1 MTEWTTVTLRE
12 IAQVFD
18 GPHATPPKTDEG
30 PWYLSISSLK
40 KGLFD
45 LSESAHL
52 SEADLPRWTK
62 RVMPRPGDTLF
73 SYETRLGEAAYWQY
87 SFNSALGRRMG
98 LLRPDPEKV
107 DPRFLSYAYLGP
119 EFQSTIRENT
129 LSGATVDRIP
139 VGEMPAWPIRVP
151 DLVSQRAI
159 AGVLGSIDDLIENS
173 RRRLEVLEEMARV
186 IYRDWF
192 VKFRYPGH
200 EAVPL
205 VDSALGP
212 IPDGWEQTTLGEAAR
227 WLSGGTPKTTVT
239 EYWNGDLPWI
249 TSGTLTSMLLDR
261 SDRMLTELGA
271 ANGTRVVE
279 RDALLFVVRGMS
291 LAKEFRVGIADAR
304 LAFGQDV
311 KALVAS
317 PGIDPMY
324 LALSVITRAEEIQR
338 MVEFAGHGTG
348 KISTDRLQALHVL
361 RPPMELQRYFADTFR
376 PLREMMTTLKSAGD
390 RLVRLRDDLL
400 PKLVTG
406 QIDVSMLDVDGL
418 LSSRSTAGVGVA

>member
-1 MTEWTTVTLRE
+1 MSDWREATLGE
-12 IAQVFD
+12 VC
-18 GPHATPPKTDEG
+18 E
-30 PWYLSISSLK
+30 LK
-40 KGLFD
+40 RGY
-45 LSESAHL
+45 
-52 SEADLPRWTK
+52 DLPRGSRANGSVPVISSSGPTGWHDEAK
-62 RVMPRPGDTLF
+62 VKAPGVVTGRYGTLGQVF
-73 SYETRLGEAAYWQY
+73 YVTEDFWPLNTSLYVRDFKGNDPQFVAA
-87 SFNSALGRRMG
+87 
-98 LLRPDPEKV
+98 LLRSLDLAQYDGAAAVPGLN
-107 DPRFLSYAYLGP
+107 RNHLH
-119 EFQSTIRENT
+119 T
-129 LSGATVDRIP
+129 LP
-139 VGEMPAWPIRVP
+139 VRVP
-151 DLVSQRAI
+151 GI
-159 AGVLGSIDDLIENS
+159 ADQQTIARVAQAFDDLIANN
-173 RRRLEVLEEMARV
+173 RRRVEVLEEMARA
-186 IYRDWF
+186 IYREWF

-205 VDSALGP
+205 VDSAVGL
-212 IPDGWEQTTLGEAAR
+212 IPDGWEETTLGEAAR
-227 WLSGGTPKTTVT
+227 WFSGGTPKTTVA

-324 LALSVITRAEEIQR
+324 LALSVITRAETIQR

-348 KISTDRLQALHVL
+348 KISTDRLQALRVL
-361 RPPMELQRYFADTFR
+361 RPPVELQRHFAETFR
-376 PLREMMTTLKSAGD
+376 PLREMMTALKLSGD

-400 PKLVTG
+400 PKLLTG
-406 QIDVSMLDVDGL
+406 QIDVSTLDVDGL
-418 LSSRSTAGVGVA
+418 VSPGSTTGVGVA

>member
-1 MTEWTTVTLRE
+1 MTKWTTVTLRE

-87 SFNSALGRRMG
+87 SFDSALGRRMG

-159 AGVLGSIDDLIENS
+159 AGVLGSIDGSSQS
-173 RRRLEVLEEMARV
+173 RV
-186 IYRDWF
+186 
-192 VKFRYPGH
+192 
-200 EAVPL
+200 
-205 VDSALGP
+205 
-212 IPDGWEQTTLGEAAR
+212 
-227 WLSGGTPKTTVT
+227 
-239 EYWNGDLPWI
+239 
-249 TSGTLTSMLLDR
+249 
-261 SDRMLTELGA
+261 
-271 ANGTRVVE
+271 
-279 RDALLFVVRGMS
+279 
-291 LAKEFRVGIADAR
+291 
-304 LAFGQDV
+304 
-311 KALVAS
+311 
-317 PGIDPMY
+317 
-324 LALSVITRAEEIQR
+324 
-338 MVEFAGHGTG
+338 
-348 KISTDRLQALHVL
+348 
-361 RPPMELQRYFADTFR
+361 
-376 PLREMMTTLKSAGD
+376 
-390 RLVRLRDDLL
+390 
-400 PKLVTG
+400 
-406 QIDVSMLDVDGL
+406 
-418 LSSRSTAGVGVA
+418 